1 MTYRLRRSRNV
12 KRNRALFARGMPG
25 DAWVGDHHAFWIAV
39 TGAGEVCG
47 FCSAVLIAKDA
58 TVFLSSAVVFPAHQ
72 GHGLQRRMITR
83 RVTWARQQGATH
95 IVTYTLA
102 HNWSSIT
109 SLLRSGFRRFV
120 PGWTWA
126 GRGVWYFCYTSG

>member
-1 MTYRLRRSRNV
+1 
-12 KRNRALFARGMPG
+12 MPG
-25 DAWVGDHHAFWIAV
+25 DAWVGDHHAFWVLTKAD
-39 TGAGEVCG
+39 EVCG

-95 IVTYTLA
+95 LVTYTLP
-102 HNWSSIT
+102 HNWQSVT
-109 SLLRSGFRRFV
+109 SLLRTGFQRFV
-120 PGWTWA
+120 PEHNWA
-126 GRGVWYFCYTSG
+126 GKVWYFRATGG